1 MVIAPQLEHDAAEVR
16 RRASELLSG
25 PPYRD
30 GEEGPLGAAWRA
42 AREWLAEQLTR
53 LLSLFGGDAAVA
65 WLLVGLG
72 VVVLAVVVWR
82 ATRGLALDRAVEAPE
97 TGPAGRPARAWHADA
112 DGHEAAGRWADAVRC
127 RYRALVGQLVE
138 VGVVEDVPG
147 RTVGE
152 LDRELL
158 ENAPML
164 AEDVARAGE
173 VFAAIFYGRQ
183 PADAAAARTVA
194 EVAQGIDRARAR
206 A

>member
-1 MVIAPQLEHDAAEVR
+1 
-16 RRASELLSG
+16 
-25 PPYRD
+25 
-30 GEEGPLGAAWRA
+30 
-42 AREWLAEQLTR
+42 
-53 LLSLFGGDAAVA
+53 
-65 WLLVGLG
+65 
-72 VVVLAVVVWR
+72 
-82 ATRGLALDRAVEAPE
+82 
-97 TGPAGRPARAWHADA
+97 
-112 DGHEAAGRWADAVRC
+112 
-127 RYRALVGQLVE
+127 
-138 VGVVEDVPG
+138 VPG